1 MLKNKAWKKN
11 QFKKIAKVKKKI
23 KRIKIKSNIKNQRR
37 IKLQKKKSILKII
50 SNKIN
55 SNQKSENQF

>member
-1 MLKNKAWKKN
+1 MLKNKAWKKY

>member
-1 MLKNKAWKKN
+1 MLKNKAWKKY

-37 IKLQKKKSILKII
+37 IKLQKKKPILKII

>member
-1 MLKNKAWKKN
+1 MLKNKAWKKY

-37 IKLQKKKSILKII
+37 IKLQKRKSILKII

>member
-1 MLKNKAWKKN
+1 MLKNKAWKKY

-37 IKLQKKKSILKII
+37 IKLQKK
-50 SNKIN
+50 
-55 SNQKSENQF
+55 NQF